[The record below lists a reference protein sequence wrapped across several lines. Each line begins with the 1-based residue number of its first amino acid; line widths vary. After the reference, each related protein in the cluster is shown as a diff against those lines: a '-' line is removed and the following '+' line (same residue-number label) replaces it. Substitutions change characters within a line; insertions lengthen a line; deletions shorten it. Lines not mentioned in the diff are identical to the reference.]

1 MEEQC
6 HASSGVTLNGKSRHA
21 SQQNVQACLR
31 EAQEGVCLRKPG
43 RTGSR
48 WKAAQKRATRWKVH
62 LRLSDRRKAPP
73 ETATGP
79 PTDIRS
85 RGAVSGATTE
95 KAPGPRSRPG
105 RLQKKEKQI
114 GASPT
119 VNYSAA
125 MQAAQLAAQLAYEL
139 SRASLAPADRLILDL
154 LYLHLIRFRLG
165 YRYTKR
171 DTLVVTAAQ
180 LVAQLAALKRLG
192 L

>member
-62 LRLSDRRKAPP
+62 LRLSDRRKATP

-105 RLQKKEKQI
+105 RLQKREKQR
-114 GASPT
+114 GASST
-119 VNYSAA
+119 VNYAAA
-125 MQAAQLAAQLAYEL
+125 MQGARQLPVTRLAAQLAYEL
-139 SRASLAPADRLILDL
+139 SRASLAPADHLILDL
-154 LYLHLIRFRLG
+154 LYLHLIRFRRG
-165 YRYTKR
+165 YRYAKR
-171 DTLVVTAAQ
+171 DMPVVIAGCA
-180 LVAQLAALKRLG
+180 VG
-192 L
+192 